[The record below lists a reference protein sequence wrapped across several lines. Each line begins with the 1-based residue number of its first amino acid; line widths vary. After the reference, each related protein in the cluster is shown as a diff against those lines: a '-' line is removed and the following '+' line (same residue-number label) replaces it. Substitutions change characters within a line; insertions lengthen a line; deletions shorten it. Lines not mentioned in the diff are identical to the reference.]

1 MFLKQPEH
9 RVGAGGGAEGGLCRE
24 GFRWGEASGTCPRL
38 VLVENRSHSFGAL
51 QAKIQSESF
60 IR

>member
-9 RVGAGGGAEGGLCRE
+9 WVGAGGGGAGRE
-24 GFRWGEASGTCPRL
+24 GLWWGEASGTCPRL
-38 VLVENRSHSFGAL
+38 VLVENRSHSYGAL